1 MLTRLFAYVI
11 FSAAFGA
18 IFGIALRALATA
30 RGWSGGK
37 SKGVR
42 RVEAVVIIVTAVFW
56 LLAAPI
62 IVPFGTDL
70 LTALG
75 MEYSNAF
82 TLVVSFVVPCNALL
96 GVAFGWII
104 GPEPSAKS
112 PAAPSQFVPFG
123 DENSAPTGGNQPP
136 LVSGGVSA
144 EPLAA
149 VPIQPLSA
157 VPAEPRLEIPD
168 EPPMAVPV
176 VDDSS
181 PSPFAGMRRHR
192 SEEELWSS
200 YGRDALFLSILSL
213 LLLAVVCVFPG
224 GYIVAVVLAGI
235 VGIIAMIMAIRA
247 LVVSGSRSTKG
258 MAFAIVALVLS
269 AIPLGLAFLSCL
281 FLLLALVGR

>member
-37 SKGVR
+37 SKRVR
-42 RVEAVVIIVTAVFW
+42 RVEAVVIVVTAIFW
-56 LLAAPI
+56 LLAAPV

-70 LTALG
+70 LNALG
-75 MEYSNAF
+75 MAYDSAF
-82 TLVVSFVVPCNALL
+82 TLMVSVVVPCNALL

-123 DENSAPTGGNQPP
+123 DDNPAPTGGNPSP
-136 LVSGGVSA
+136 LVLGGVPA

-149 VPIQPLSA
+149 LPIQPQRT
-157 VPAEPRLEIPD
+157 VQAEPLLEIPD
-168 EPPMAVPV
+168 EPPLAVPV

-181 PSPFAGMRRHR
+181 PSPFAGMRRQR
-192 SEEELWSS
+192 SEEELWST
-200 YGRDALFLSILSL
+200 YGRDALFLAI
-213 LLLAVVCVFPG
+213 LAVLLM
-224 GYIVAVVLAGI
+224 VLACLFPFIGFFVAAI
-235 VGIIAMIMAIRA
+235 LGLAALIMAIRA
-247 LVVSGSRSTKG
+247 IALTGSRSTKG
-258 MAFAIVALVLS
+258 LAFAISAIVLS
-269 AIPLGLAFLSCL
+269 LIPLGLGSLYCAG
-281 FLLLALVGR
+281 LLLVR